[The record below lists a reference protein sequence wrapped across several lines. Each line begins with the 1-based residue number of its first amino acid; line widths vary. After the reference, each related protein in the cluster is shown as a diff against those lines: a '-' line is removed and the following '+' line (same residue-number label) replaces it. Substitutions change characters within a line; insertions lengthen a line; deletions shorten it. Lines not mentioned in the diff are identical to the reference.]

1 MAKPTNPSVLL
12 AWGDDLLLIEEAV
25 DALAQSLADG
35 GMGAPDRVRLKA
47 EGRGA
52 GDGAAVLSAR
62 GLAKSYGDTPVFSRI
77 DLDLAAG
84 EIVALLGESGSGK
97 STLLNI
103 LGGLDTPSA
112 GEVFFHDHNLTAA
125 GDAELVERE
134 RHAIAIHEACHAIA
148 AYRLQKDYLI
158 DIATIEKGGTYLGM
172 VSFVKADDHYTQ
184 WKSDYESDIMVSL
197 ASLAGERMFFE
208 NDNSSGVSGDLMSA
222 TTLSALM
229 EATWGMGTTISSQAA
244 PDFFSTSHGR
254 NDQEE

>member
-1 MAKPTNPSVLL
+1 MLFRSVLIAKREKQL
-12 AWGDDLLLIEEAV
+12 GPPENV
-25 DALAQSLADG
+25 D
-35 GMGAPDRVRLKA
+35 
-47 EGRGA
+47 
-52 GDGAAVLSAR
+52 
-62 GLAKSYGDTPVFSRI
+62 YI
-77 DLDLAAG
+77 
-84 EIVALLGESGSGK
+84 
-97 STLLNI
+97 
-103 LGGLDTPSA
+103 
-112 GEVFFHDHNLTAA
+112 
-125 GDAELVERE
+125 ERE
-134 RHAIAIHEACHAIA
+134 RHAIAIHEACHAVA

-244 PDFFSTSHGR
+244 LRNLLGMGPAWASPARAMQAEGAPRSPESHTTPRCTIASRPGCKSC
-254 NDQEE
+254 